1 MDPRKILG
9 SQAEQVAER
18 YLQRK
23 GYRILERNVRSA
35 RGEIDLV
42 ALHGKTLVFCEVK
55 SRRGGQELQP
65 GESIHARKQMRL
77 MRLATEYVQQNPCYV
92 DVSCRFD
99 AVLVWKTGP
108 FWRVEVITDAFCP
121 GW

>member
-1 MDPRKILG
+1 MDPRKIFGLRG
-9 SQAEQVAER
+9 EQVAER

-23 GYRILERNVRSA
+23 GYCILARNVRFA

-42 ALHGKTLVFCEVK
+42 ALQGETLVFCEVK
-55 SRRGGQELQP
+55 SRRGGRELQP
-65 GESIHARKQMRL
+65 GESIDTRKQMRL
-77 MRLATEYVQQNPCYV
+77 IRLATEYVQQNPRYA
-92 DVSCRFD
+92 DISCRFD

-108 FWRVEVITDAFCP
+108 FWQVDLITDAFSP